1 MYDITMTIILNLS
14 RSLKVTWYKKYVHI
28 PSTTFIF
35 GDAYFKQLGNKDIIN
50 DSPNVQFLPNFY
62 ATWKKLE
69 PVIS

>member
-35 GDAYFKQLGNKDIIN
+35 DDAYFKQLGNKDIIN

-69 PVIS
+69 PVIN